1 MSQQINNENKTA
13 LITGA
18 TSGIGYELAK
28 LFAKDGYSLVIV
40 SRSEENAQ
48 KISDELMG
56 YGAHGVISLEKDLS
70 QMGVGEEIYKELKDQ
85 GIEIE
90 ILVNDAGFGQHGKFI
105 ENDLQR
111 YMDLIHVNVVSL
123 TALTHN
129 FLKDMVKR
137 GSGKVLQLASI
148 ASYQPTPLLNVYA
161 ATKAY
166 VLSLTDALINELK
179 DTGVTM
185 TALIPGATDTDFF
198 RKADMLDT
206 KAVEKLEDASVV
218 AKIGY
223 DALMEG
229 KHHAVAPGMTKQI
242 LMSTLFPNEVIAE
255 QAHKQMEPVEK

>member
-1 MSQQINNENKTA
+1 MANKTTNQSKTV

-28 LFAKDGYSLVIV
+28 LFAKDEYSLVIV

-48 KISDELMG
+48 KISDEMMG
-56 YGAHGVISLEKDLS
+56 YGARGVIALEKDLS
-70 QMGVGEEIYKELKDQ
+70 QMGAGEEIYNELKAQ
-85 GIEIE
+85 GIEIDV
-90 ILVNDAGFGQHGKFI
+90 LVNDAGIGQHGKFV

-111 YMDLIHVNVVSL
+111 YMDIIHVNVVAF
-123 TALTHN
+123 TALTHS
-129 FLKDMVKR
+129 FLKDMVTR
-137 GSGKVLQLASI
+137 GNGKILQLASI

-185 TALIPGATDTDFF
+185 TALIPGPTDTDFF

-206 KAVEKLEDASVV
+206 KATEDLEDASIV

-223 DALMEG
+223 EALMDG
-229 KHHAVAPGMTKQI
+229 KHHGVAPGITRQI
-242 LMSTLFPNEVIAE
+242 VMSSLFPNEVVAQ